1 MLKTLQKKKLELVLH
16 WVSGLQKSWHKNTK
30 NVFVVEMH
38 WKINKEVYEAA
49 FSETANQK
57 VLKTT
62 GGVLSLQQESQ
73 RWLENITEEKAVL
86 KGITLI

>member
-1 MLKTLQKKKLELVLH
+1 MH

-62 GGVLSLQQESQ
+62 GGVLSLHLPPSNKN
-73 RWLENITEEKAVL
+73 RKDGWRTLL
-86 KGITLI
+86 KKKLF